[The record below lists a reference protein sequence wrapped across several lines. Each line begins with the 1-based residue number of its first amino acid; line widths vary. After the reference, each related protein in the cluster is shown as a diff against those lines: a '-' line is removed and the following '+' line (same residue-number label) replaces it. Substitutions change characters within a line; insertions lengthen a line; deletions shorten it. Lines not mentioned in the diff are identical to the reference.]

1 VKKRFNYK
9 AAFWVLLS
17 LVILQAIFLI
27 FLVKPRPRP
36 KKALPKA
43 AVPLKGRIAIV
54 IDDFGYNMNNLA
66 LLKTIKQPLT
76 VSVLPNLSYSK
87 AIAENL
93 HGLGFEV
100 ILHLPL
106 QPQEKDRLEKDTI
119 LTSMDEEAVKA
130 IINRALESI
139 HFARGVSNH
148 MGSKATENE
157 KTMNTIFNEL
167 KKRRLY
173 FLDSLV
179 SGKSVCRNLAKR
191 IGLSFARRD
200 IFLDNEQETN
210 YTKQQLYKLKTRARD
225 IGWAIGIGHDR
236 RLTIEVLKE
245 VLPELERE
253 GFKFVFVSDLVS

>member
-1 VKKRFNYK
+1 M
-9 AAFWVLLS
+9 LS

-36 KKALPKA
+36 KKVPPKA
-43 AVPLKGRIAIV
+43 AIRLKGRIAIV

-66 LLKTIKQPLT
+66 LLKTIKRHLT

-87 AIAENL
+87 VIAEDL

-106 QPQEKDRLEKDTI
+106 QPQEKYRLEKDTI
-119 LTSMDEEAVKA
+119 LTSMDEQAVKA
-130 IINRALESI
+130 IIDRALESI

-157 KTMNTIFNEL
+157 RTMNIIFNQL
-167 KKRRLY
+167 KKSRLY
-173 FLDSLV
+173 FLDSFV
-179 SGKSVCRNLAKR
+179 SSKSVCSDLAKR

-200 IFLDNEQETN
+200 IFLDNEQEAD
-210 YTKQQLYKLKTRARD
+210 YIKQQIYKLKKKAKD
-225 IGWAIGIGHDR
+225 FGWAIGIGHDR

-245 VLPELERE
+245 VIPELERE